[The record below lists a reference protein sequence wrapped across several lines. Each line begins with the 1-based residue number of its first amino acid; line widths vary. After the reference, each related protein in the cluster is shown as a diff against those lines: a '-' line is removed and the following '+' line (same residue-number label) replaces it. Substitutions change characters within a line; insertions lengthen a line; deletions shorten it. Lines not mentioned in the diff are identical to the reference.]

1 MHSYN
6 QTFFIGEIM
15 KISRRNLK
23 ILIESM
29 LNEKTYTG
37 EEIVNMFNFWIKSS
51 MSDNQ
56 NKVYRGRIKTII
68 GGIER
73 KEYKKS
79 LAALQGLVKGEPNLS
94 NDAYDEIVKV
104 LKAVIGEP
112 ETKKAS
118 GQAAKKPRKSISVD
132 GDVQDIQ
139 ANLNKIKK
147 LGFISGDYQGK
158 SLTEDG
164 KWGSRSRSAS
174 SEFLKVFIDDHL
186 DAMTAHNDVYLDV
199 SATSADLNLE
209 KQGGAGNW
217 LITSQRLYADT
228 SVQGTPSS
236 KYYQLDYLLEDFL
249 EMVKTTGASP
259 ESVPDAGTSDVDF
272 QPLPPE
278 DQSFP
283 GFQDEGTTGKQ
294 VNILNMSYSDLK
306 ELGFWR
312 DIISGGAEK
321 QKTIAIQDFADS
333 EISIRWTN
341 PGSGKQS
348 TQVLKRKNSTVIST
362 NSTDARKLFGGAPIT
377 ISSTSAEWRK
387 IAFGGNPVPDVD
399 AQIVIEFPSGSY
411 DVLINGKD
419 MQSNR
424 MKIKG
429 LSWTGSKDKMMVAPT
444 KDIKEFLSET
454 KRNNQ
459 KNIIKESLSRG
470 SLYRNRYRR
479 Y

>member
-1 MHSYN
+1 
-6 QTFFIGEIM
+6 M

-29 LNEKTYTG
+29 LNEKTYSG
-37 EEIVNMFNFWIKSS
+37 EEIVDMFNLWIKSS
-51 MSDNQ
+51 MSDRQNQ
-56 NKVYRGRIKTII
+56 EYRSRIKTII

-94 NDAYDEIVKV
+94 NPAYEDIVQV
-104 LKAVIGEP
+104 LKDVIGEP
-112 ETKKAS
+112 KTKKSS
-118 GQAAKKPRKSISVD
+118 GQAEKKPRKSIPVD
-132 GDVQDIQ
+132 EQIQDIQ
-139 ANLNKIKK
+139 NMLNKIKK
-147 LGFISGDYQGK
+147 FGYISGDYQSK

-164 KWGSRSRSAS
+164 KWGSRSRSAA

-186 DAMTAHNDVYLDV
+186 DAMADHNDAYLDV
-199 SATSADLNLE
+199 QATSADLNLE

-217 LITSQRLYADT
+217 LITSQRLFANVRALN
-228 SVQGTPSS
+228 SSS
-236 KYYQLDYLLEDFL
+236 KYDPLNYLLEDFL
-249 EMVKTTGASP
+249 EMVKTGTSD
-259 ESVPDAGTSDVDF
+259 VDTSDVDF

-278 DQSFP
+278 NQSFP
-283 GFQDEGTTGKQ
+283 GFQDEKTSGKQ

-306 ELGFWR
+306 DLGFWR
-312 DIISGGAEK
+312 NIISGGAEK
-321 QKTIAIQDFADS
+321 QKTVTIQGFADA

-348 TQVLKRKNSTVIST
+348 TQVLKSKNSTVIST

-377 ISSTSAEWRK
+377 ISSTSAEWKK
-387 IAFGGNPVPDVD
+387 IAFGGSPVPDVD

-411 DVLINGKD
+411 DVLINGQD
-419 MQSNR
+419 MGSNR

-444 KDIKEFLSET
+444 EDIKEFLSET

-459 KNIIKESLSRG
+459 KNIVKESLSRG